1 MEVTKLRRKK
11 KKKKNMSKTES
22 GSISTAKGWQ
32 AEKVGS

>member
-11 KKKKNMSKTES
+11 KINMSKTES
-22 GSISTAKGWQ
+22 GSMSTAKGWQ